1 MFSAVED
8 VWKPFARDGRLY
20 YFFGPGG
27 MDSLR
32 SNIQASPR
40 RLFILPESH
49 TVSIDRS
56 ELERLLADR
65 PAGSRSAM
73 QAVRESYGDIGLM
86 RERGLSW
93 AEISDLLATLGITT
107 RDSQPI
113 SPVTLRSAFFL
124 VGNEGRGDQAGD
136 PARPAAAT
144 PAETLAAVHEAALSA
159 GTKEEMEGEEEAGAG
174 MAGSPDNQD
183 VNQDDPPPEAPAA
196 EPATAAASAAE
207 PIATDLP
214 EAIPPADDEAPA
226 ATDPDD
232 MVEEAPAAE
241 APAPAERPEVQ
252 RHEAAVDSP
261 VPEASDGTQVA
272 ADQEPPPHHEAPKP
286 ASPAPNLLA
295 PALDPAAESVAI
307 PVADDPVLDPVTGD
321 SPSAG
326 PLAEEAPAADN
337 AGRSS
342 ESTPKPEPASAAVAQ
357 STRSLASPDKMSHD
371 KPTNVHWKG
380 DRMLGTIF
388 VLNDRGGVGK
398 TLLSHHLMA
407 TAMLEGLQLK
417 VVEYEVNERLARL
430 FGPDVVEHRRI
441 TQDFMNM
448 MGSADGFYE
457 FWDLIGPE
465 LQRGGRLFDF
475 GGNISQW
482 FFNWAEVSG
491 FDYYVGDGER
501 LTFMVPVTVDL
512 ASLSTGMTTL
522 ERVAT
527 IAPKAK
533 RVLVENGF
541 SGPFSQLEDSQYAR
555 RKAEMVE
562 REGLQVISMPPCTA
576 PAWARLTGHRL
587 DQVATMT
594 REDLVKLGMTPPVA
608 SRSLIIIHEWLRNM
622 RQALSPY
629 LHDAFRQTPAA
640 TKGR

>member
-1 MFSAVED
+1 
-8 VWKPFARDGRLY
+8 
-20 YFFGPGG
+20 
-27 MDSLR
+27 
-32 SNIQASPR
+32 
-40 RLFILPESH
+40 
-49 TVSIDRS
+49 
-56 ELERLLADR
+56 
-65 PAGSRSAM
+65 M
-73 QAVRESYGDIGLM
+73 QAVRESYGDISLM

-93 AEISDLLATLGITT
+93 ADISELLAKLGITA
-107 RDSQPI
+107 RDNQPI

-124 VGNEGRGDQAGD
+124 VGNESRDEGAEDASD
-136 PARPAAAT
+136 AA
-144 PAETLAAVHEAALSA
+144 PVLSDRVSAALREAALSA
-159 GTKEEMEGEEEAGAG
+159 G
-174 MAGSPDNQD
+174 S
-183 VNQDDPPPEAPAA
+183 
-196 EPATAAASAAE
+196 AAASAE
-207 PIATDLP
+207 QPT
-214 EAIPPADDEAPA
+214 PA
-226 ATDPDD
+226 ATDPVDP
-232 MVEEAPAAE
+232 VEASPVVAPPAEPAVARQSEAPNLEPLPEVAATAEATAVENGSADAAPADSVAAESALTESAPTAALPAAAPVDPEEPPATMEAADTVTDRAETAPPAAE
-241 APAPAERPEVQ
+241 VPPAPASD
-252 RHEAAVDSP
+252 A
-261 VPEASDGTQVA
+261 VPEGA
-272 ADQEPPPHHEAPKP
+272 ALTRGAEAEHI
-286 ASPAPNLLA
+286 L
-295 PALDPAAESVAI
+295 AAEPDTDSI
-307 PVADDPVLDPVTGD
+307 PETDSLTADPSVLD
-321 SPSAG
+321 
-326 PLAEEAPAADN
+326 
-337 AGRSS
+337 
-342 ESTPKPEPASAAVAQ
+342 ST
-357 STRSLASPDKMSHD
+357 
-371 KPTNVHWKG
+371 TNRLWKG

-430 FGPDVVEHRRI
+430 FGPEVVEHRRI

-448 MGSADGFYE
+448 MGSGDGFYE
-457 FWDLIGPE
+457 FWDQIGPE

-491 FDYYVGDGER
+491 FDYYVNEGER

-512 ASLSTGMTTL
+512 ASLSTGMATL
-522 ERVAT
+522 ERVAS

-562 REGLQVISMPPCTA
+562 REGLHVISMPPCAA

-587 DQVATMT
+587 DQVALMT

-629 LHDAFRQTPAA
+629 LRDAFNQAPGSAAKSGIRQN
-640 TKGR
+640 G

>member
-1 MFSAVED
+1 M
-8 VWKPFARDGRLY
+8 
-20 YFFGPGG
+20 
-27 MDSLR
+27 
-32 SNIQASPR
+32 
-40 RLFILPESH
+40 
-49 TVSIDRS
+49 SIDRT

-65 PAGSRSAM
+65 PTGSRSAM
-73 QAVRESYGDIGLM
+73 QAVRESYADISLM

-93 AEISDLLATLGITT
+93 AEISELLAKLGITA
-107 RDSQPI
+107 RDNQPI

-124 VGNEGRGDQAGD
+124 VGNEDRGGEAAGEDESPTPPETLEAVHRAALEAGRPSESEPEPSDAPQVADEPVAEPVAEPEAATEVPAEEPAPEPEPEPVPVEQPIPQAVQEPAPEPPQALEAPEPVAVD
-136 PARPAAAT
+136 PA
-144 PAETLAAVHEAALSA
+144 
-159 GTKEEMEGEEEAGAG
+159 
-174 MAGSPDNQD
+174 PDPN
-183 VNQDDPPPEAPAA
+183 P
-196 EPATAAASAAE
+196 T
-207 PIATDLP
+207 
-214 EAIPPADDEAPA
+214 
-226 ATDPDD
+226 
-232 MVEEAPAAE
+232 
-241 APAPAERPEVQ
+241 
-252 RHEAAVDSP
+252 HHDS
-261 VPEASDGTQVA
+261 TT
-272 ADQEPPPHHEAPKP
+272 
-286 ASPAPNLLA
+286 NRLL
-295 PALDPAAESVAI
+295 
-307 PVADDPVLDPVTGD
+307 
-321 SPSAG
+321 
-326 PLAEEAPAADN
+326 
-337 AGRSS
+337 
-342 ESTPKPEPASAAVAQ
+342 
-357 STRSLASPDKMSHD
+357 
-371 KPTNVHWKG
+371 KG

-417 VVEYEVNERLARL
+417 VVEYEVNERLNRL
-430 FGPDVVEHRRI
+430 FGPEVVEHRRI

-448 MGSADGFYE
+448 MGSGDGFYE
-457 FWDLIGPE
+457 FWDMIGPE

-512 ASLSTGMTTL
+512 ASLSTGMATL

-562 REGLQVISMPPCTA
+562 REGVQVISMPPCTA

-587 DQVATMT
+587 DQVAQMT

-608 SRSLIIIHEWLRNM
+608 SRSLIIIHEWLRGM

-629 LHDAFRQTPAA
+629 LHDAFRQTPGAA
-640 TKGR
+640 AKSGVRQGAV

>member
-1 MFSAVED
+1 M
-8 VWKPFARDGRLY
+8 
-20 YFFGPGG
+20 
-27 MDSLR
+27 
-32 SNIQASPR
+32 
-40 RLFILPESH
+40 
-49 TVSIDRS
+49 SIDRS

-65 PAGSRSAM
+65 PAGNRSAM
-73 QAVRESYGDIGLM
+73 QAVRESYADIGLM

-93 AEISDLLATLGITT
+93 AEISDLLAKLGITA

-124 VGNEGRGDQAGD
+124 VGNEGRGEAAGD
-136 PARPAAAT
+136 HSGGAAAM

-159 GTKEEMEGEEEAGAG
+159 GLKGDDGEERGDTAD
-174 MAGSPDNQD
+174 SDT
-183 VNQDDPPPEAPAA
+183 VPP
-196 EPATAAASAAE
+196 S
-207 PIATDLP
+207 
-214 EAIPPADDEAPA
+214 
-226 ATDPDD
+226 
-232 MVEEAPAAE
+232 AE
-241 APAPAERPEVQ
+241 APV
-252 RHEAAVDSP
+252 S
-261 VPEASDGTQVA
+261 
-272 ADQEPPPHHEAPKP
+272 DQEPADSVSGPDAEEPASEEP
-286 ASPAPNLLA
+286 ASPAPSLLA
-295 PALDPAAESVAI
+295 PAAKQDDDEPAEATPVTAAAETPTPEA
-307 PVADDPVLDPVTGD
+307 PPEAAADA
-321 SPSAG
+321 AG
-326 PLAEEAPAADN
+326 TEAEEEEAP
-337 AGRSS
+337 
-342 ESTPKPEPASAAVAQ
+342 PPEPIPEPVPRPAPHRTSTAAAQ
-357 STRSLASPDKMSHD
+357 NTGSLMSPPMLHD
-371 KPTNVHWKG
+371 DSTNVDWKG

-430 FGPDVVEHRRI
+430 FGSDVVEHRRI

-448 MGSADGFYE
+448 MGSGDGFYE

-465 LQRGGRLFDF
+465 LQRGGRLYDF

-562 REGLQVISMPPCTA
+562 REGLQVISMSPCTA

-629 LHDAFRQTPAA
+629 LHDAFRQTPATA
-640 TKGR
+640 KAR

>member
-1 MFSAVED
+1 
-8 VWKPFARDGRLY
+8 
-20 YFFGPGG
+20 
-27 MDSLR
+27 
-32 SNIQASPR
+32 
-40 RLFILPESH
+40 
-49 TVSIDRS
+49 
-56 ELERLLADR
+56 
-65 PAGSRSAM
+65 M
-73 QAVRESYGDIGLM
+73 QAVRESYADIGLM

-93 AEISDLLATLGITT
+93 AEISDLLAKLGVTA
-107 RDSQPI
+107 RDNQPI
-113 SPVTLRSAFFL
+113 SPVTLRSAYFL
-124 VGNEGRGDQAGD
+124 VGNEGREHAAEPGATAGGI
-136 PARPAAAT
+136 A
-144 PAETLAAVHEAALSA
+144 AETLAAVHEAALAARREASDQAEPEDSA
-159 GTKEEMEGEEEAGAG
+159 KPVDESTDDAAAAAPDGVPAPSLTGEIANEIAANDAAPDTRPEEPPAEAPGTLMAADSDAAPDSRTETAGAAV
-174 MAGSPDNQD
+174 MAVSPAAPGGKPSGRTAPPNDRP
-183 VNQDDPPPEAPAA
+183 DDDRPAPAA
-196 EPATAAASAAE
+196 PTERYDAAVDADGATEGPVAE
-207 PIATDLP
+207 LI
-214 EAIPPADDEAPA
+214 
-226 ATDPDD
+226 
-232 MVEEAPAAE
+232 E
-241 APAPAERPEVQ
+241 APAPE
-252 RHEAAVDSP
+252 P
-261 VPEASDGTQVA
+261 VSQ
-272 ADQEPPPHHEAPKP
+272 
-286 ASPAPNLLA
+286 PAPT
-295 PALDPAAESVAI
+295 AA
-307 PVADDPVLDPVTGD
+307 
-321 SPSAG
+321 
-326 PLAEEAPAADN
+326 
-337 AGRSS
+337 
-342 ESTPKPEPASAAVAQ
+342 AQ
-357 STRSLASPDKMSHD
+357 STRSLMSHD
-371 KPTNVHWKG
+371 ESTNVHWKG

-448 MGSADGFYE
+448 MGSGDGFYE

-465 LQRGGRLFDF
+465 LQRGGRLYDF

-622 RQALSPY
+622 RLALSPY
-629 LHDAFRQTPAA
+629 LHDAFRQSPAA
-640 TKGR
+640 SKSR

>member
-1 MFSAVED
+1 
-8 VWKPFARDGRLY
+8 
-20 YFFGPGG
+20 
-27 MDSLR
+27 
-32 SNIQASPR
+32 
-40 RLFILPESH
+40 
-49 TVSIDRS
+49 
-56 ELERLLADR
+56 
-65 PAGSRSAM
+65 M
-73 QAVRESYGDIGLM
+73 QAVRESYTDIGLM

-93 AEISDLLATLGITT
+93 AEISDVLAKLGVTA
-107 RDSQPI
+107 RANQPI
-113 SPVTLRSAFFL
+113 SAVTLRSAFFL
-124 VGNEGRGDQAGD
+124 VGNEGRGDSLGD
-136 PARPAAAT
+136 GESAT
-144 PAETLAAVHEAALSA
+144 PAETLAAVHRAALEA
-159 GTKEEMEGEEEAGAG
+159 GRPATETTLDGTDETANELLFDEPPVASRDDAPEPEESPLEEAIPSVDEP
-174 MAGSPDNQD
+174 SPPDMD
-183 VNQDDPPPEAPAA
+183 APREPPPPPEPDTVDPALAAPDT
-196 EPATAAASAAE
+196 ETPTLPAT
-207 PIATDLP
+207 PL
-214 EAIPPADDEAPA
+214 
-226 ATDPDD
+226 
-232 MVEEAPAAE
+232 VESQGA
-241 APAPAERPEVQ
+241 R
-252 RHEAAVDSP
+252 
-261 VPEASDGTQVA
+261 T
-272 ADQEPPPHHEAPKP
+272 
-286 ASPAPNLLA
+286 L
-295 PALDPAAESVAI
+295 
-307 PVADDPVLDPVTGD
+307 
-321 SPSAG
+321 
-326 PLAEEAPAADN
+326 
-337 AGRSS
+337 
-342 ESTPKPEPASAAVAQ
+342 
-357 STRSLASPDKMSHD
+357 MSHD
-371 KPTNVHWKG
+371 ETTNVFWKG

-430 FGPDVVEHRRI
+430 FGPEMVEHRRI

-448 MGSADGFYE
+448 MGSGDGFYE

-465 LQRGGRLFDF
+465 LQRGGRLYDF

-512 ASLSTGMTTL
+512 ASLSTGMATL

-562 REGLQVISMPPCTA
+562 REGLHVISMNPCSA

-608 SRSLIIIHEWLRNM
+608 SRSLIVIHEWLRTM

-629 LHDAFRQTPAA
+629 LHDALRQTGGVAA
-640 TKGR
+640 KTGR

>member
-1 MFSAVED
+1 M
-8 VWKPFARDGRLY
+8 
-20 YFFGPGG
+20 
-27 MDSLR
+27 
-32 SNIQASPR
+32 
-40 RLFILPESH
+40 
-49 TVSIDRS
+49 SIDRS

-73 QAVRESYGDIGLM
+73 QAVRESYADIGLM

-93 AEISDLLATLGITT
+93 AEISDLLAKLGVTA
-107 RDSQPI
+107 RDNQPI

-124 VGNEGRGDQAGD
+124 VGSEGRGGTIGGD
-136 PARPAAAT
+136 HAAASAPT
-144 PAETLAAVHEAALSA
+144 PTPVETLAAVHEAALSSGMKDETPTSDGQDVADPGTPPATDGQDA
-159 GTKEEMEGEEEAGAG
+159 GPEPATDGIGETVAEEAPVSDA
-174 MAGSPDNQD
+174 APVPQP
-183 VNQDDPPPEAPAA
+183 VEAEPELGPSVSNLLA
-196 EPATAAASAAE
+196 PATAAAAE
-207 PIATDLP
+207 DEPDATGTEGETDTEP
-214 EAIPPADDEAPA
+214 TADSGASSRTESGPGSETVIPTSDI
-226 ATDPDD
+226 TG
-232 MVEEAPAAE
+232 
-241 APAPAERPEVQ
+241 PAPR
-252 RHEAAVDSP
+252 
-261 VPEASDGTQVA
+261 
-272 ADQEPPPHHEAPKP
+272 P
-286 ASPAPNLLA
+286 ASPHT
-295 PALDPAAESVAI
+295 PATAMPDTGPSV
-307 PVADDPVLDPVTGD
+307 
-321 SPSAG
+321 SPS
-326 PLAEEAPAADN
+326 PFSPMTQDDSTN
-337 AGRSS
+337 A
-342 ESTPKPEPASAAVAQ
+342 
-357 STRSLASPDKMSHD
+357 
-371 KPTNVHWKG
+371 HWKG

-430 FGPDVVEHRRI
+430 FGPDMVEHRRI
-441 TQDFMNM
+441 TQDFMNL
-448 MGSADGFYE
+448 MGSGDGFYE

-465 LQRGGRLFDF
+465 LQRGGRLYDF

-640 TKGR
+640 AKTR